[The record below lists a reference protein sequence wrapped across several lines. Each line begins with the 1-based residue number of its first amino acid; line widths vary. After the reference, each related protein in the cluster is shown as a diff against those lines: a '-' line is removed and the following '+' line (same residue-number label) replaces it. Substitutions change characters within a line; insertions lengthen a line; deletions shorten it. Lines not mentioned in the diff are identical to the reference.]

1 MIEDGE
7 ESAREAAPRPRHARW
22 RYTTPAVLLML
33 RDGPAHGYDL
43 LARLP
48 EVFPRAVEPPDPGT
62 FYRLLRNVEAE
73 GGVSSSWQASESG
86 PARRVY
92 ALTPEG
98 REQLDWWSLQIDRE
112 IEALSR
118 FQAAYRR
125 NASEQ

>member
-1 MIEDGE
+1 
-7 ESAREAAPRPRHARW
+7 
-22 RYTTPAVLLML
+22 ML
-33 RDGPAHGYDL
+33 RDGPAHGYEL

-73 GGVSSSWQASESG
+73 GAVSSSWQASESG

-92 ALTPEG
+92 GLTPEG

-118 FQAAYRR
+118 FQTAYRHD
-125 NASEQ
+125 ASEQ